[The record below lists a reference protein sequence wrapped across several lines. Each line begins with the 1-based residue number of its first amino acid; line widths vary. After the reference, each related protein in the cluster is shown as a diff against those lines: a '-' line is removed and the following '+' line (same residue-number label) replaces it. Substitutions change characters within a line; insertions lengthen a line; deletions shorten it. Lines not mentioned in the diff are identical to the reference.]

1 MKRETNP
8 ALVTVATVEQPYEAY
23 LIKGL
28 LEAEGIAAFLQ
39 DELFAQLLP
48 STAAGGIK
56 IQVSCADA
64 EKARQLLATHGY

>member
-1 MKRETNP
+1 MKRKIDT

-28 LEAEGIAAFLQ
+28 LEEDGIAAFLQ
-39 DELFAQLLP
+39 NELFAQLLP

-56 IQVSCADA
+56 IQVSCTDA
-64 EKARQLLATHGY
+64 EKARQLLATHG